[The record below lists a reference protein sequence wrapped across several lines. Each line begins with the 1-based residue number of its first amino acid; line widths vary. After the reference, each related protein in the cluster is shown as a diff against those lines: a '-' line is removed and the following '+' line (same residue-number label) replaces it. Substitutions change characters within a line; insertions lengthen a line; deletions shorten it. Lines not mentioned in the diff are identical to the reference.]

1 MEGNEVS
8 ERDIATVK
16 DVRVFIRDFDHRP
29 SEIVMYDAYNRHS
42 LTLSPDEA
50 ETLSKALAAGAATL
64 RDQPKGK
71 R

>member
-1 MEGNEVS
+1 MS
-8 ERDIATVK
+8 ATRIETLHGTAK
-16 DVRVFIRDFDHRP
+16 DVRVYSVDGVLCLHDP
-29 SEIVMYDAYNRHS
+29 YSRHT

-50 ETLSKALAAGAATL
+50 EALSKALAAGAATL